1 LLLVPLAIMAATAWA
16 VRPGAR
22 LPAAAIGLVAVVVQA
37 ATAVVA
43 SPRQLSYFNSIAGG
57 PMNGYKLLADSNLDW
72 GQDLPAIGQVM
83 ASVGAR
89 EPLAAY
95 FGSAPPEAYGVHVWQ
110 WHLTGPSQK
119 LRADWIVISATYLDG
134 LYLVNDPFEAFRSIE
149 ASARPTPS
157 LFLYDAARPDVKA
170 ALAEAIAKQP

>member
-1 LLLVPLAIMAATAWA
+1 MAATAWV

-22 LPAAAIGLVAVVVQA
+22 LPATAIGLIALVVQA
-37 ATAVVA
+37 VTAAIA
-43 SPRQLSYFNSIAGG
+43 SPRPLSYFNGLAGG
-57 PMNGYKLLADSNLDW
+57 PNNGYRLLADSNLDW

-95 FGSAPPEAYGVHVWQ
+95 FGSAPLEAYGVHVWQ
-110 WHLTGPSQK
+110 WDLTGPQQK

-134 LYLVNDPFEAFRSIE
+134 LYLANDPFEAFRSIE
-149 ASARPTPS
+149 ATARPTPS
-157 LFLYDAARPDVKA
+157 LFLYDAARPEVKA
-170 ALAEAIAKQP
+170 ALAQAMARRP